1 VETTRIAGGEK
12 VGPGTVKRHPIPSS
26 AVFWAV
32 IVVLAAWPLATAHP
46 QLVCRVFTMAFLYAV
61 VAMAWN
67 LTALS
72 GLISL
77 GHAAYF
83 GLGAYGAALMDH
95 YGSGHLAVTLTAG
108 ALAAGIYGALCAAVF
123 RNLRGATFAL
133 VTLAAV
139 EIPKVIAD
147 NWESVTFGSLG
158 LVGIRP
164 LPVVRVGPVA
174 IDLGGSLTAQYY
186 ALLLVLLAGTWIHGK
201 AIHSRWGWALRAVRE
216 DEQAAGVLGVPVYPL
231 RWIVMTLS
239 AVLTGLCGG
248 LYAHLHGFVEPPVV
262 FSAHLSAMPLVLSI
276 LGGRFRWFGPA
287 LGALVL
293 YPLDQLVL
301 HPVLPAGHAAV
312 YGLVIVG
319 SVLFFPNG
327 LGSWKK

>member
-1 VETTRIAGGEK
+1 M
-12 VGPGTVKRHPIPSS
+12 KRHSIPSS
-26 AVFWAV
+26 LVFWAV
-32 IVVLAAWPLATAHP
+32 ILFLAAWPLATAHP
-46 QLVCRVFTMAFLYAV
+46 QLVCRVFTMAFLYAA

-95 YGSGHLAVTLTAG
+95 YGSDHLLVTLTAG
-108 ALAAGIYGALCAAVF
+108 AVAAGTYGALCAAVF

-133 VTLAAV
+133 VSLAAV
-139 EIPKVIAD
+139 EVPKVIAD
-147 NWESVTFGSLG
+147 NWESVTSGSLG

-164 LPVVRVGPVA
+164 LPTVQAGGVA
-174 IDLGGSLTAQYY
+174 IDFGGNLTAQYY
-186 ALLLVLLAGTWIHGK
+186 ALMLVLLASTWIHFK
-201 AIHSRWGWALRAVRE
+201 AIHSRWGWALRSIRE
-216 DEQAAGVLGVPVYPL
+216 DEQAAAVLGVPVHPL
-231 RWIVMTLS
+231 RWSVMTLS
-239 AVLTGLCGG
+239 AFLTGLCGG

-262 FSAHLSAMPLVLSI
+262 FSSHLSAMPLVLSI

-319 SVLFFPNG
+319 SVLFFPKG
-327 LGSWKK
+327 LGSTKK